1 MTLAQ
6 RMKKEQQ
13 ESLDLLIAWFG
24 SQTKTAHYLGT
35 TKQNVYSW
43 CKRGRISATFAI
55 VAEVATSGDI
65 TKEQLRPDV
74 LTWGKP

>member
-6 RMKKEQQ
+6 RMKKEQK
-13 ESLDLLIAWFG
+13 ESLNLLIEWFG
-24 SQTKTAHYLGT
+24 GQTKTAHYLET
-35 TKQNVYSW
+35 TKQNVHSW
-43 CKRGRISATFAI
+43 VKRGRISATFAI
-55 VAEVATSGDI
+55 VAEEATQGDI